1 MIAYRLIRLLLAG
14 TVLTGFGASATAQ
27 DMSAAAPTVVSRMP
41 SAAPLN
47 PAELAD
53 LRGGF
58 LIAGGI
64 QLDFGAVVRTYVDG
78 QLALESRLQWTDQG
92 AVTTQNLGSAPGTVD
107 LAGAMDQALKA
118 GLDIEALSSGQG
130 VLLADG
136 SGATALIQN
145 IGRDGIQNVIVNNA
159 DGRNLRQEVEIN
171 LALPQLDSL
180 QAGSMRDR
188 LTTQMSNDLAAA
200 SLLGR

>member
-1 MIAYRLIRLLLAG
+1 MTPNRLIRLLLAG
-14 TVLTGFGASATAQ
+14 TVLAGFGAGAQAQ
-27 DMSAAAPTVVSRMP
+27 DASAPAVIAQIP
-41 SAAPLN
+41 SAAPLAS
-47 PAELAD
+47 AELAE

-58 LIAGGI
+58 LVAGGI

-92 AVTTQNLGSAPGTVD
+92 AVTSQSLGSVPGAVD

-118 GLDIEALSSGQG
+118 GLDIQALGSGQG

-171 LALPQLDSL
+171 LALPQLDAL
-180 QAGSMRDR
+180 QAGSIRDR
-188 LTTQMSNDLAAA
+188 LSAQMSSDLAAA

>member
-1 MIAYRLIRLLLAG
+1 MTPNRLLRLLLAG
-14 TVLTGFGASATAQ
+14 TVLAGFGASATAQ
-27 DMSAAAPTVVSRMP
+27 GTTAPAAVSQLP
-41 SAAPLN
+41 STPPLAS
-47 PAELAD
+47 AELAE

-58 LIAGGI
+58 LVAGGI

-92 AVTTQNLGSAPGTVD
+92 AVTTQNLGSVPGAVD

-118 GLDIEALSSGQG
+118 GLDIEALGSGQG

-171 LALPQLDSL
+171 LALPQLGAL

-188 LTTQMSNDLAAA
+188 LSTQMSNDLAAA

>member
-1 MIAYRLIRLLLAG
+1 MFSNRLVPLLLAG
-14 TVLTGFGASATAQ
+14 AVLAGSCQSVVAQAASAQTAVAQ
-27 DMSAAAPTVVSRMP
+27 TP
-41 SAAPLN
+41 SAAPLSS
-47 PAELAD
+47 AELAD

-58 LIAGGI
+58 LVAGGI

-78 QLALESRLQWTDQG
+78 QLALESRLQWTNQG
-92 AVTTQNLGSAPGTVD
+92 AVTTQNIGSVPGAVD

-118 GLDIEALSSGQG
+118 GLDIEALGSGQG

-159 DGRNLRQEVEIN
+159 DGRDLRQEVEIN
-171 LALPQLDSL
+171 LALPQLDAL
-180 QAGSMRDR
+180 QAGSIRDR
-188 LTTQMSNDLAAA
+188 LTTQMNNDLAAA